1 MTESQLLS
9 AIGLR
14 HILLDLKDHRE
25 DIEANPNAYLD
36 SYWSGYNRSQM
47 LPLEM
52 LDRHKKEVLDF
63 LEAEIL
69 AIQEQIE
76 AI

>member
-1 MTESQLLS
+1 MTEDQLRMGM
-9 AIGLR
+9 GLR
-14 HILLDLKDHRE
+14 AILLDLKDHKA
-25 DIEANPNAYLD
+25 DIENHPSAYLD